1 MEAEILQR
9 LAAQERLLH
18 AILAALAPPDT
29 DGSGFDD
36 LVETLSDLTGAVA
49 EVTEAVRGL
58 RWRDCNRP
66 PVPEAP

>member
-18 AILAALAPPDT
+18 ALLAALQPPDT

-36 LVETLSDLTGAVA
+36 LVEILSDLTVAV
-49 EVTEAVRGL
+49 EQVTEAVRGL
-58 RWRDCNRP
+58 RCNGSAQP
-66 PVPEAP
+66 PVPAGR